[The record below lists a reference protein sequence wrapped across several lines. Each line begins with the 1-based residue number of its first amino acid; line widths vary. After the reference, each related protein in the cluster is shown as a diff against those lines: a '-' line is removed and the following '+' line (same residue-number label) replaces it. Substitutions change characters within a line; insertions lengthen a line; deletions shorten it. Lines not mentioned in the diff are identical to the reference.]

1 VTGASLGSRQFV
13 EAVGLK
19 PCDTAVTPSVAIHTG
34 SKETM
39 PDARKPASA
48 RTSPP
53 LSSFPSFSDRP
64 DAVLVLED
72 GSLWEGFGIGRE
84 GEAEGELIFNTAM
97 TGYQEILTDPSYA
110 EQIIVFTFPHIG
122 NVGANPQ
129 DCESP
134 SVAARGF
141 VVREPVSAP
150 SNWRAEQDLRE
161 WAKTVGLVGIA
172 GIDTRRLTRHLRGQG
187 VLNGVIAHRRDG
199 AFDLAA
205 LLARA
210 RAFPGLAGMELAR
223 TVSTHTGYR
232 FEEGLWRLDTGFAR
246 SAEQTLRV
254 SVLDF
259 GVKRNILRNLVSAG
273 AMVDVMPATATA
285 EEVLART
292 PDAVVLSNG
301 PGDPAATAGYAVPVI
316 RALIAAGM
324 PLLGICLGHQLLAL
338 ALGGRT
344 VKMRQGH
351 HGANHPV
358 LETGTHHVSIVSMNH
373 GFTVD
378 AESLADK
385 GVRLKQV
392 SLFDGTLC
400 ALEAD
405 EPPILG
411 VQQHPE
417 ASPGP
422 QDSFPLFA
430 EFLARVARWR
440 DKPYTAPDLLAAR
453 RRNA

>member
-1 VTGASLGSRQFV
+1 MRLGDMAAS
-13 EAVGLK
+13 
-19 PCDTAVTPSVAIHTG
+19 PSVAIHTG
-34 SKETM
+34 SRETM

-48 RTSPP
+48 RTAPS
-53 LSSFPSFSDRP
+53 LSSPPSFSDRP

-72 GSLWEGFGIGRE
+72 GSVWTGFGIGRE
-84 GEAEGELIFNTAM
+84 GEAEGELVFNTAM
-97 TGYQEILTDPSYA
+97 TGYQEILSDPSYA

-122 NVGANPQ
+122 NVGANPE
-129 DCESP
+129 DCESADI
-134 SVAARGF
+134 AARGF

-150 SNWRAEQDLRE
+150 SNWRAEQGFAE
-161 WAKTVGLVGIA
+161 WAQAVGLVGIA
-172 GIDTRRLTRHLRGQG
+172 GIDTRRLTRHLRGRG

-223 TVSTHTGYR
+223 SVSTKAGYR
-232 FEEGLWRLDTGFAR
+232 FADGLWRLGAGFAR
-246 SAEQTLRV
+246 SGGQALRV
-254 SVLDF
+254 CVIDF

-273 AMVDVMPATATA
+273 AVVDVLPATATA
-285 EEVLART
+285 EEVLAYE

-301 PGDPAATAGYAVPVI
+301 PGDPAATAVYAVPLI
-316 RALIAAGM
+316 RELIAAGT

-378 AESLADK
+378 AESLTDK
-385 GVRLKQV
+385 GVRLKQI

-400 ALEAD
+400 ALEAA

-430 EFLARVARWR
+430 EFLARAARWR
-440 DKPYTAPDLLAAR
+440 GKAYTAPDSAASR

>member
-1 VTGASLGSRQFV
+1 MAATSSAAIHAGSR
-13 EAVGLK
+13 
-19 PCDTAVTPSVAIHTG
+19 
-34 SKETM
+34 ETM

-48 RTSPP
+48 RTSAP
-53 LSSFPSFSDRP
+53 LSPPPSFSDRP

-72 GSLWEGFGIGRE
+72 GSVWEGFGIGRE

-122 NVGANPQ
+122 NVGTNPE
-129 DCESP
+129 DCESTD
-134 SVAARGF
+134 VAARGF
-141 VVREPVSAP
+141 VVREPVGPP
-150 SNWRAEQDLRE
+150 SNWRAARGLAE
-161 WAKTVGLVGIA
+161 WAESVGLVGVA
-172 GIDTRRLTRHLRGQG
+172 GIDTRRLTRHLRGRG

-199 AFDLAA
+199 AFDLPA

-210 RAFPGLAGMELAR
+210 RAFPGLEGMELAR
-223 TVSTHTGYR
+223 RVSTKTGYR
-232 FEEGLWRLDTGFAR
+232 FAEGLWRPGTGFAR
-246 SAEQTLRV
+246 PQEAALRV
-254 SVLDF
+254 IVIDF

-273 AMVDVMPATATA
+273 AVVDVLPAAATA
-285 EEVLART
+285 EEILARA

-301 PGDPAATAGYAVPVI
+301 PGDPAATAVYAVPMI
-316 RALIAAGM
+316 RELIAAGM
-324 PLLGICLGHQLLAL
+324 PVLGICLGHQLLAL

-344 VKMRQGH
+344 VKMHQGH

-358 LETGTHHVSIVSMNH
+358 LESGTHHVSIVSMNH

-378 AESLADK
+378 GESLTGK

-400 ALEAD
+400 ALEAE

-422 QDSFPLFA
+422 QDSFSLFA

-440 DKPYTAPDLLAAR
+440 DRPYTAPGTPAACR
-453 RRNA
+453 RSV

>member
-1 VTGASLGSRQFV
+1 
-13 EAVGLK
+13 
-19 PCDTAVTPSVAIHTG
+19 
-34 SKETM
+34 M

-48 RTSPP
+48 RTSASLCPP
-53 LSSFPSFSDRP
+53 PSFSDKP

-72 GSLWEGFGIGRE
+72 GSIWEGFGIGRE

-122 NVGANPQ
+122 NVGTNPE
-129 DCESP
+129 DCESSQP
-134 SVAARGF
+134 AARGF

-150 SNWRAEQDLRE
+150 SNWRAREDLKD
-161 WAKTVGLVGIA
+161 WARAAGLVGIA
-172 GIDTRRLTRHLRGQG
+172 GIDTRRLTRHLRRQG
-187 VLNGVIAHRRDG
+187 VLNGVIACRRDG
-199 AFDLAA
+199 VFDLPA

-210 RAFPGLAGMELAR
+210 RAFPGLQGMELAR
-223 TVSTHTGYR
+223 GVSTKSAYR
-232 FEEGLWRLDTGFAR
+232 FCETLWQPDAGFGRRQEA
-246 SAEQTLRV
+246 ALQLV
-254 SVLDF
+254 VIDF

-273 AMVDVMPATATA
+273 ALVEVVPATTTA
-285 EEVLART
+285 EEILARA

-301 PGDPAATAGYAVPVI
+301 PGDPAATAAYAAPVI
-316 RALIAAGM
+316 RALIKAGM

-344 VKMRQGH
+344 VKMHQGH

-378 AESLADK
+378 AESLAGK

-440 DKPYTAPDLLAAR
+440 GKPYTPPATPAAR
-453 RRNA
+453 RRSA